1 MSKLLCGFRK
11 AHSTQHALFRLL
23 QSWQRAIDN
32 SEYVYTVLID
42 LSKAYGYIPHD
53 LLIAK
58 LEAYDLDKT
67 ILHLLRDYLSN
78 RKQRTKIG
86 SSFSDWWDIICGIPQ
101 GSILGPL
108 LFNIL
113 KNEML
118 FFVSKSDICNFADD
132 NTLSSCGKMLGD
144 ILHNLKFNLGHILK
158 WFKVNSLK
166 PNPGKF
172 QFMILGTKTDIKI
185 NQFRDRNKIEKS
197 QEFVL
202 LGITW
207 NTWNNY

>member
-42 LSKAYGYIPHD
+42 LSKAYGYIPRD

>member
-86 SSFSDWWDIICGIPQ
+86 SSFSDWWDIIGGIPQ